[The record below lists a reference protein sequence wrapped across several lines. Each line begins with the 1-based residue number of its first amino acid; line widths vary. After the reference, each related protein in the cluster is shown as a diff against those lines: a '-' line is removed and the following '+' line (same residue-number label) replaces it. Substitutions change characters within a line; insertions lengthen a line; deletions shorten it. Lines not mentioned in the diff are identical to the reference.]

1 MRLQVNFKSGKAI
14 HTQLEEQI
22 KAAAASGELRPG
34 ESLPAIGA
42 LAEELRVGR
51 NNVAKA
57 YSELENFGVI
67 ELVPDTGYRLKEHH
81 RALRAGVSRVQEAKP
96 ADVRRAAPSRLNAA
110 VTYSLVAFL
119 LGATYFAVVAI
130 AGVILVR
137 TELIRGETASVLATV
152 VIAILFWPL
161 RTRVQEALDQVIFRK
176 QHQLPAALAGLKHDF
191 VSQKDLD
198 SFLARVLD
206 RAEALIGTRPTLVRD
221 RDEVL
226 DLVNTFPALRSAR
239 QPLSAGADLI
249 MPLFSQDEVLG
260 VLRVAARDDAR
271 QHDPEDLEFLIAVGE
286 HVAVAANQFRL
297 RSERAE
303 SEYAF
308 DIQRA
313 LLPREIPQVR
323 GFSIAGA
330 WQPAK
335 LVGGDYYDVF
345 PLPGDRLALAVADVS
360 GKGMAAALLMSNLQ
374 ATTKAYASTTASP
387 RELCVLVNRAI
398 TSTIASGKFITF
410 FFGVLDAATMRFT
423 YSNAG
428 HNHPVLRS
436 QDGTC
441 RKLGAGGAVLGIFP
455 DAPYEEGEVPLSPGD
470 QLVIFTDGIVE
481 AANSGEQE
489 FGEERLISVMGAN
502 PSAAAGTLRDLV
514 MQDVTRFCRGDFA
527 DDATLLTVVVDSS
540 SS

>member
-1 MRLQVNFKSGKAI
+1 MLLRVDFKSRQPVYR
-14 HTQLEEQI
+14 QLAGQI
-22 KAAAASGELRPG
+22 QDAAASGVLRPG
-34 ESLPAIGA
+34 ETLPAIGA

-51 NNVAKA
+51 NHVAKA
-57 YSELENFGVI
+57 YSELENLGVI
-67 ELVPDTGYRLKEHH
+67 ALVPDKGYCLKEHH
-81 RALRAGVSRVQEAKP
+81 RPLRAGVSRVTEKTVE
-96 ADVRRAAPSRLNAA
+96 VRHAAPLRLRAA
-110 VTYSLVAFL
+110 VTYSLVLFL
-119 LGATYFAVVAI
+119 LATLYFALVAI
-130 AGVILVR
+130 AGVLLVR
-137 TELIRGETASVLATV
+137 TELIRGETVAVLATV

-161 RTRVQEALDQVIFRK
+161 RARVQEALDQRIFRK
-176 QHQLPAALAGLKHDF
+176 RNQLPIALNGLKHDF

-198 SFLARVLD
+198 SFLSRVLD
-206 RAEALIGTRPTLVRD
+206 RSEALIGARPLLVRD
-221 RDEVL
+221 RGEVL
-226 DLVNTFPALRSAR
+226 ELVNTFPALRSAR
-239 QPLSAGADLI
+239 QPLAAGEDLL
-249 MPLFSQDEVLG
+249 MPLFSHDEVLG
-260 VLRVAARDDAR
+260 VLRVEARTDGR
-271 QHDPEDLEFLIAVGE
+271 RHDPEDVEFLTAVGE
-286 HVAVAANQFRL
+286 HVAMAANQFRL

-303 SEYAF
+303 SETAF

-313 LLPREIPQVR
+313 LLPREIPQVP

-387 RELCVLVNRAI
+387 RELCTLVNRAI

-410 FFGVLDAATMRFT
+410 FFGILDAQTMRFT
-423 YSNAG
+423 YTNAG

-441 RKLGAGGAVLGIFP
+441 RKLDAGGAVLGIFP

-502 PSAAAGTLRDLV
+502 SSASAGTLRDLV

-527 DDATLLTVVVDSS
+527 DDATLLTVVVDS
-540 SS
+540 